1 MTLEASVD
9 RAVTECIKAGVLEQF
24 LSRHCAEVKDM
35 ILTEYNEELHIQ
47 NEKALSFQDGMEK
60 GIREFILDN
69 LEEQIPA
76 EKILMKLQK
85 RFSLT
90 EEAAQG
96 YLDRFS
102 QT

>member
-1 MTLEASVD
+1 
-9 RAVTECIKAGVLEQF
+9 
-24 LSRHCAEVKDM
+24 M

-47 NEKALSFQDGMEK
+47 NEKALSFQDGMDAGMEK
-60 GIREFILDN
+60 GIREFVLDN

-90 EEAAQG
+90 EEAARG
-96 YLDRFS
+96 YFERFS
-102 QT
+102 PR